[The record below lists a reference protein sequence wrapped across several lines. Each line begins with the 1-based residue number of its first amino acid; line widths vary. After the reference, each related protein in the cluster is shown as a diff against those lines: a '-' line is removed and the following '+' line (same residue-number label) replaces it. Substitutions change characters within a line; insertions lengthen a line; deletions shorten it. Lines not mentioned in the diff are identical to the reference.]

1 MGWVWSDEADDGH
14 GGAVKSDNN
23 ADPRSSDRCSTRK
36 IVKSQCRTEEVEPGK
51 FVRKCEKSE
60 EILRDCLGRPSE
72 VVQSNKEFT
81 EEDVSEQMT
90 KGSFPPESSDLVAPF
105 DFPGLRSD
113 IEAMERN
120 LFGGLGRFFEAAE
133 EMRNGFFGAFGSPH
147 PSDRDSLSSSSRR
160 RGIPV
165 EEHQSKEASPKLK
178 NPESG
183 HVDLSALARDV

>member
-1 MGWVWSDEADDGH
+1 ML
-14 GGAVKSDNN
+14 
-23 ADPRSSDRCSTRK
+23 
-36 IVKSQCRTEEVEPGK
+36 
-51 FVRKCEKSE
+51 F
-60 EILRDCLGRPSE
+60 RPSE

-81 EEDVSEQMT
+81 EEDVSEQMK